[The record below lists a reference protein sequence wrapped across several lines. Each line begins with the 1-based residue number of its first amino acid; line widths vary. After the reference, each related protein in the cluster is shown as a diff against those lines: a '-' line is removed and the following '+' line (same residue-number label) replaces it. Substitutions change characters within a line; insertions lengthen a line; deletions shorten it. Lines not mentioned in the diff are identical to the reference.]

1 MAPITRPATVV
12 LAALLASGCASLSP
26 RASEPELPVYRRLF
40 VTMPS
45 HAAGFG
51 ITALPVGFPRRETA
65 RVSSQDAVDRAYQAL
80 RVELV
85 NAGFDVVPNDQGA
98 DAILELTMERIGG
111 NGEAE
116 EAFVVFRD
124 GESGRIV
131 VVFRARSRLEP
142 RSVEELMGRIVE
154 TIQEMVAPGDG
165 RVALS
170 DG

>member
-1 MAPITRPATVV
+1 MALDRPAT
-12 LAALLASGCASLSP
+12 LILGALLASGCASLSP
-26 RASEPELPVYRRLF
+26 RASEPELPVYQRLF

-45 HAAGFG
+45 HAAGYG
-51 ITALPVGFPRRETA
+51 ISALPIGFPRRGTA
-65 RVSSQDAVDRAYQAL
+65 RISPQDAVDRAHRAL
-80 RVELV
+80 SVELAR
-85 NAGFDVVPNDQGA
+85 AGFVVVPNDQGA